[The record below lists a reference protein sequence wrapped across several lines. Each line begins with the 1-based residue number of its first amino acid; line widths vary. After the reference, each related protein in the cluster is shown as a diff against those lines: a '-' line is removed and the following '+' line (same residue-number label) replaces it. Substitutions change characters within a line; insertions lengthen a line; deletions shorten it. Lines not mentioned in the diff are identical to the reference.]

1 MVVYSIKRNVVSR
14 VQFMQEQVGQGP
26 PGRGTMP
33 EVPGKNQQ
41 KEIRRLEESP
51 RQQPEETP
59 RAN

>member
-1 MVVYSIKRNVVSR
+1 MGVYSIKRNVVSR

-33 EVPGKNQQ
+33 EVTGKNQQ
-41 KEIRRLEESP
+41 KELRRLEEIPS
-51 RQQPEETP
+51 QKSEETP